1 MPKIQTSCPNCQ
13 QPIIA
18 EIQQV
23 IDVGRNPQAKD
34 LILSGELNMALCQV
48 CGFQGQLPVPV
59 VYHDAEKELLFTFS
73 PPDANKTMEEKEM
86 ELAPLLKTV
95 IDNLEPKDRKGYL
108 FQPKVMLTINNLV
121 KNILLEDGIT
131 EEMIKNQQEKMKL
144 LDSLFSLEGEKLTEA
159 IRANKGQIDREFF
172 ALFADIA
179 QRILASQDKNTT
191 EKIRSIQEI
200 LMTETE
206 VGKEILEETQEIQEA
221 SQSLEALGK
230 NLTRSSLL
238 ELVIGAPTTERVK
251 ALTSLA
257 RPAMD
262 YEFFQMFTD
271 KIEKTDDNS
280 RDSLVEKR
288 NLMLKLTQQIDQQL
302 LERVNEAKEQIE
314 IIISEE
320 PIEDKLMENLNL
332 IDQYFVQAL
341 TSEMELA
348 VKDNQIERKEK
359 LEKLMQL
366 IKDLTTPAELKII
379 EQLLTVSKDEK
390 KLDEMLKKLGDQI
403 NSELINYMTSI
414 IGNYEEQIKTAEE
427 GNKAELEDTFS
438 RLKTIYNVVLRNS
451 MKMNLGGK

>member
-13 QPIIA
+13 QPIVA

-23 IDVGRNPQAKD
+23 IDVGRNPQAKN

-73 PPDANKTMEEKEM
+73 PPDANKTMEEKER

-144 LDSLFSLEGEKLTEA
+144 LDSLFSLEGEKLTET
-159 IRANKGQIDREFF
+159 IRANKDQVDREFF
-172 ALFADIA
+172 ALFAEIA
-179 QRILASQDKNTT
+179 QRILASQDKNAT

-206 VGKEILEETQEIQEA
+206 VGKEILEETQEIQAA
-221 SQSLEALGK
+221 SKSLEALGK

-238 ELVIGAPTTERVK
+238 ELVIGAPTVERVK
-251 ALTSLA
+251 AITSLA

-348 VKDNQIERKEK
+348 VKDNQVERKEK

-366 IKDLTTPAELKII
+366 IQDLTTPAELKIV

-390 KLDEMLKKLGDQI
+390 KLGEMLNKLGDQI
-403 NSELINYMTSI
+403 NTELIDYMTSI

-451 MKMNLGGK
+451 MKINLGGK

>member
-23 IDVGRNPQAKD
+23 IDVGRNPQAKN

-73 PPDANKTMEEKEM
+73 PPDANKTMEEKER

-144 LDSLFSLEGEKLTEA
+144 LDSLFSLEGEKLTET
-159 IRANKGQIDREFF
+159 IRANKDQVDREFF
-172 ALFADIA
+172 ALFAEIA
-179 QRILASQDKNTT
+179 QRILASQDKNAT

-206 VGKEILEETQEIQEA
+206 VGKEILEETQEIQAA
-221 SQSLEALGK
+221 SKSLEALGK

-238 ELVIGAPTTERVK
+238 ELVIGAPTIERVK

-314 IIISEE
+314 IFISEE

-341 TSEMELA
+341 SSEMELA
-348 VKDNQIERKEK
+348 VKDNQVERKEK

-366 IKDLTTPAELKII
+366 IQDLTTPAELKIV

-390 KLDEMLKKLGDQI
+390 KLGEMLNKLGDQI
-403 NSELINYMTSI
+403 NTELIDYMTSI

-427 GNKAELEDTFS
+427 GNKEELEDTFS

-451 MKMNLGGK
+451 MKINLGGK

>member
-23 IDVGRNPQAKD
+23 IDVGRNPKAKN

-73 PPDANKTMEEKEM
+73 PPDANKTMEEKER

-144 LDSLFSLEGEKLTEA
+144 LDSLFSLEGEKLTET
-159 IRANKGQIDREFF
+159 IRANKDQIDREFF
-172 ALFADIA
+172 ALFAEIA
-179 QRILASQDKNTT
+179 QRILASQDKNAT

-206 VGKEILEETQEIQEA
+206 VGKEILEETQEIQAA
-221 SQSLEALGK
+221 SKSLEALGK

-238 ELVIGAPTTERVK
+238 ELVIGAPTVERVK
-251 ALTSLA
+251 AITSLA

-314 IIISEE
+314 IFISEE

-348 VKDNQIERKEK
+348 VKDNQVERKEK

-366 IKDLTTPAELKII
+366 IQDLTTPAELKIV

-390 KLDEMLKKLGDQI
+390 KLGEMLNKLGDQI
-403 NSELINYMTSI
+403 NTELIDYMTSI

>member
-23 IDVGRNPQAKD
+23 IDVGRNPQAKN

-73 PPDANKTMEEKEM
+73 PPDANKTMEEKER

-144 LDSLFSLEGEKLTEA
+144 LDSLFSLEGEKLTET
-159 IRANKGQIDREFF
+159 IRANKDQVDREFF
-172 ALFADIA
+172 ALFAEIA
-179 QRILASQDKNTT
+179 QRILASQDKNAT

-206 VGKEILEETQEIQEA
+206 VGKEILEETQEIQAA
-221 SQSLEALGK
+221 SKSLEALGK

-238 ELVIGAPTTERVK
+238 ELVIGAPTIERVK

-314 IIISEE
+314 IFISEE

-348 VKDNQIERKEK
+348 VKDNQVERKEK

-366 IKDLTTPAELKII
+366 IQDLTTPAELKIV

-390 KLDEMLKKLGDQI
+390 KLDEMLNKLGDQI
-403 NSELINYMTSI
+403 NTELIDYMTSI

>member
-23 IDVGRNPQAKD
+23 IDVGRNPQAKN

-73 PPDANKTMEEKEM
+73 PPDANKTMEEKER

-144 LDSLFSLEGEKLTEA
+144 LDSLFSLEGEKLTET
-159 IRANKGQIDREFF
+159 IRANKDQVDREFF
-172 ALFADIA
+172 ALFAEIA
-179 QRILASQDKNTT
+179 QRILASQDKNAT

-206 VGKEILEETQEIQEA
+206 VGKEILEETQEIQAA
-221 SQSLEALGK
+221 SKSLEALGK

-238 ELVIGAPTTERVK
+238 ELVIGAPTIERVK

-314 IIISEE
+314 IFISEE

-348 VKDNQIERKEK
+348 VKDNQVERKEK

-366 IKDLTTPAELKII
+366 IQDLTTPAELKIV

-390 KLDEMLKKLGDQI
+390 KLGEMLNKLGDQI
-403 NSELINYMTSI
+403 NTELIDYMTSI

-427 GNKAELEDTFS
+427 GNKEELEDTFS

-451 MKMNLGGK
+451 MKINLGGK

>member
-23 IDVGRNPQAKD
+23 IDVGRNPQAKN

-48 CGFQGQLPVPV
+48 CGFQGQLPVPI

-73 PPDANKTMEEKEM
+73 PPDANKTMEEKER

-144 LDSLFSLEGEKLTEA
+144 LDSLFSLEGEKLTET
-159 IRANKGQIDREFF
+159 IRANKDQIDREFF
-172 ALFADIA
+172 ALFAEIA
-179 QRILASQDKNTT
+179 QRILASQDKNAT

-206 VGKEILEETQEIQEA
+206 VGKEILEETQEIQAA
-221 SQSLEALGK
+221 SKSLEALGK

-238 ELVIGAPTTERVK
+238 ELVIGAPTVERVK
-251 ALTSLA
+251 AITSLA

-314 IIISEE
+314 IFISEE

-341 TSEMELA
+341 SSEMELA
-348 VKDNQIERKEK
+348 VKDNQVERKEK

-366 IKDLTTPAELKII
+366 IQDLTTPAELKIV

-390 KLDEMLKKLGDQI
+390 KLDEMLNKLGDQI
-403 NSELINYMTSI
+403 NTELIDYMTSI

-427 GNKAELEDTFS
+427 GNKEELEDTFS

-451 MKMNLGGK
+451 MKINLGGK

>member
-23 IDVGRNPQAKD
+23 IDVGRNPQAKN

-73 PPDANKTMEEKEM
+73 PPDANKTMEEKER

-144 LDSLFSLEGEKLTEA
+144 LDSLFSLEGEKLTET
-159 IRANKGQIDREFF
+159 IRANKDQVDREFF
-172 ALFADIA
+172 ALFAEIA
-179 QRILASQDKNTT
+179 QRILASQDKNAT

-206 VGKEILEETQEIQEA
+206 VGKEILEETQEIQAA
-221 SQSLEALGK
+221 SKSLEALGK

-238 ELVIGAPTTERVK
+238 ELVIGAPTVERVK
-251 ALTSLA
+251 AITSLA

-271 KIEKTDDNS
+271 RIEKTDDNS

-314 IIISEE
+314 IFISEE

-348 VKDNQIERKEK
+348 VKDNQVERKEK
-359 LEKLMQL
+359 LEKLMKL
-366 IKDLTTPAELKII
+366 IQDLTTPAELKIV

-390 KLDEMLKKLGDQI
+390 KLGEMLNKLGDQI
-403 NSELINYMTSI
+403 NTELIDYMTSI

-451 MKMNLGGK
+451 MKMNLVGK

>member
-13 QPIIA
+13 QPIVA

-23 IDVGRNPQAKD
+23 IDVGRNPKAKN

-73 PPDANKTMEEKEM
+73 PPDANKTMEEKER

-144 LDSLFSLEGEKLTEA
+144 LDSLFSLEGEKLTET
-159 IRANKGQIDREFF
+159 IRANKDQVDREFF
-172 ALFADIA
+172 ALFAEIA
-179 QRILASQDKNTT
+179 QRILASQDKNAT

-206 VGKEILEETQEIQEA
+206 VGKEILEETQEIQAA
-221 SQSLEALGK
+221 SKSLEALGK

-238 ELVIGAPTTERVK
+238 ELVIGAPTIERVK

-314 IIISEE
+314 IFISEE

-341 TSEMELA
+341 SSEMELA
-348 VKDNQIERKEK
+348 VKDNQVERKEK

-366 IKDLTTPAELKII
+366 IQDLTTPAELKIV

-390 KLDEMLKKLGDQI
+390 KLGEMLNKLGDQI
-403 NSELINYMTSI
+403 NTELIDYMTSI

-427 GNKAELEDTFS
+427 GNKEELEDTFS

-451 MKMNLGGK
+451 MKINLVGK

>member
-23 IDVGRNPQAKD
+23 IDVGRNPKAKN

-73 PPDANKTMEEKEM
+73 PPDANKTMEEKER

-144 LDSLFSLEGEKLTEA
+144 LDSLFSLEGEKLTET
-159 IRANKGQIDREFF
+159 IRANKDQVDREFF
-172 ALFADIA
+172 ALFAEIA
-179 QRILASQDKNTT
+179 QRILASQDKNAT

-206 VGKEILEETQEIQEA
+206 VGKEILEETQEIQAA
-221 SQSLEALGK
+221 SKSLEALGK

-238 ELVIGAPTTERVK
+238 ELVIGAPTIERVK

-314 IIISEE
+314 IFISEE

-341 TSEMELA
+341 SSEMELA
-348 VKDNQIERKEK
+348 VKDNQVERKEK

-366 IKDLTTPAELKII
+366 IQDLTTPAELKIV

-390 KLDEMLKKLGDQI
+390 KLGEMLNKLGDQI
-403 NSELINYMTSI
+403 NTELIDYMTSI

-427 GNKAELEDTFS
+427 GNKEELEDTFS

-451 MKMNLGGK
+451 MKINLGGK

>member
-23 IDVGRNPQAKD
+23 IDVGRNPQDKK
-34 LILSGELNMALCQV
+34 LLLSGELNLALCQV

-59 VYHDAEKELLFTFS
+59 IYHDAEKELLFTFS
-73 PPDANKTMEEKEM
+73 PPDANKTMEEKEG
-86 ELAPLLKTV
+86 ELAPLLKNV

-108 FQPKVMLTINNLV
+108 FQPKAMLTVNNLV

-131 EEMIKNQQEKMKL
+131 EEMINNQQEKMKL
-144 LDSLFSLEGEKLTEA
+144 LDSLFTQEGEKLTET
-159 IRANKGQIDREFF
+159 IRVNNDQIDREFF
-172 ALFADIA
+172 ALFGELA
-179 QRILASQDKNTT
+179 QRILASQDKKSI

-206 VGKEILEETQEIQEA
+206 IGKEIFDETQEIQAA

-271 KIEKTDDNS
+271 KIEKTDDKS
-280 RDSLVEKR
+280 RDDLVEKR
-288 NLMLKLTQQIDQQL
+288 NLMLKLTQEIDQQL
-302 LERVNEAKEQIE
+302 QERFNEAKDQIE
-314 IIISEE
+314 MIISKD
-320 PIEDKLMENLNL
+320 PIEDTLMSNLNL

-348 VKDNQIERKEK
+348 VKDNLGERKEK
-359 LEKLMQL
+359 LEKLMHL
-366 IKDLTTPAELKII
+366 IQDLTTPAELKIV
-379 EQLLTVSKDEK
+379 EQLLTVSEDEK
-390 KLDEMLKKLGDQI
+390 KLDEMLEILGDQI
-403 NSELINYMTSI
+403 NSQLIDYMTSI

-427 GNKAELEDTFS
+427 GNKAELEETFS
-438 RLKTIYNVVLRNS
+438 RLKTIYNVILRNS
-451 MKMNLGGK
+451 MKMNLTGD

>member
-1 MPKIQTSCPNCQ
+1 
-13 QPIIA
+13 
-18 EIQQV
+18 
-23 IDVGRNPQAKD
+23 
-34 LILSGELNMALCQV
+34 LNLALCQV

-59 VYHDAEKELLFTFS
+59 IYHDAEKELLFTFS
-73 PPDANKTMEEKEM
+73 PPDANKT
-86 ELAPLLKTV
+86 ELAPLLKNV

-108 FQPKVMLTINNLV
+108 FQPKAMLTVNNLV

-144 LDSLFSLEGEKLTEA
+144 LDSLLIQEGEKLTET
-159 IRANKGQIDREFF
+159 IRVNNDQIDREFF
-172 ALFADIA
+172 ALFGEIA
-179 QRILASQDKNTT
+179 QRILASQDKNTI

-206 VGKEILEETQEIQEA
+206 IGKEIFDETQEIQAA

-271 KIEKTDDNS
+271 KIEKTDDKS
-280 RDSLVEKR
+280 RDDLVEKR
-288 NLMLKLTQQIDQQL
+288 NLMLKLTQEIDQQL
-302 LERVNEAKEQIE
+302 QERFNEAKDQIE
-314 IIISEE
+314 MIISKDT
-320 PIEDKLMENLNL
+320 IKDTLMSNLNL

-348 VKDNQIERKEK
+348 VKDNLVERKEK
-359 LEKLMQL
+359 LEKLMHL
-366 IKDLTTPAELKII
+366 IQDLTTPAELKIV
-379 EQLLTVSKDEK
+379 EQLLTVSEDEK
-390 KLDEMLKKLGDQI
+390 KLDEMLEILGDQI
-403 NSELINYMTSI
+403 NSQLIDYMTSI
-414 IGNYEEQIKTAEE
+414 IGNYEEQIKNAEE
-427 GNKAELEDTFS
+427 GNKAELEETFS
-438 RLKTIYNVVLRNS
+438 RLKTIYNVILRNS
-451 MKMNLGGK
+451 MKMNLTGD

>member
-13 QPIIA
+13 QPIVA

-23 IDVGRNPQAKD
+23 IDVGRNPQAKN

-48 CGFQGQLPVPV
+48 CGFQGQLPVSV

-73 PPDANKTMEEKEM
+73 PPDANKTMEEKER

-144 LDSLFSLEGEKLTEA
+144 LDSLFSLEGEKLTET
-159 IRANKGQIDREFF
+159 IRANKDQVDREFF
-172 ALFADIA
+172 ALFAEIA
-179 QRILASQDKNTT
+179 QRILASQDKNAT

-206 VGKEILEETQEIQEA
+206 VGKEILEETQEIQAA
-221 SQSLEALGK
+221 SKSLEALGK

-238 ELVIGAPTTERVK
+238 ELVIGAPTIERVK

-314 IIISEE
+314 IFISEE

-341 TSEMELA
+341 SSEMELA
-348 VKDNQIERKEK
+348 VKDNQVERKEK

-366 IKDLTTPAELKII
+366 IQDLTTPAELKIV

-390 KLDEMLKKLGDQI
+390 KLDEMLNKLGDQI
-403 NSELINYMTSI
+403 NTELIDYMTSI

-427 GNKAELEDTFS
+427 GNKEELEDTFS

-451 MKMNLGGK
+451 MKINLGGK

>member
-23 IDVGRNPQAKD
+23 IDVGRNPQAKN

-48 CGFQGQLPVPV
+48 CGFQGQLPVSV

-73 PPDANKTMEEKEM
+73 PPDANKTMEEKER

-144 LDSLFSLEGEKLTEA
+144 LDSLFSLEGEKLTET
-159 IRANKGQIDREFF
+159 IRANKDQVDREFF
-172 ALFADIA
+172 ALFAEIA
-179 QRILASQDKNTT
+179 QRILASQDKNST

-206 VGKEILEETQEIQEA
+206 VGKEILEETQEIQAA

-238 ELVIGAPTTERVK
+238 ELVIGAPTIERVK

-314 IIISEE
+314 IFISEE

-341 TSEMELA
+341 SSEMELA
-348 VKDNQIERKEK
+348 VKDNQVERKEK

-366 IKDLTTPAELKII
+366 IQDLTTPAELKIV

-390 KLDEMLKKLGDQI
+390 KLDEMLNKLGDQI
-403 NSELINYMTSI
+403 NTELIDYMTSI

>member
-13 QPIIA
+13 QPIVA

-23 IDVGRNPQAKD
+23 IDVGRNPKAKN

-73 PPDANKTMEEKEM
+73 PPDANKTMEEKER

-144 LDSLFSLEGEKLTEA
+144 LDSLFSLEGEKLIET
-159 IRANKGQIDREFF
+159 IRANKDQIDREFF
-172 ALFADIA
+172 ALFAEIA
-179 QRILASQDKNTT
+179 QRILASQDKNAT

-206 VGKEILEETQEIQEA
+206 VGKEILEETQEIQAA
-221 SQSLEALGK
+221 SKSLEALGK

-238 ELVIGAPTTERVK
+238 ELVIGAPTVERVK
-251 ALTSLA
+251 AITSLA

-314 IIISEE
+314 IFISEE

-348 VKDNQIERKEK
+348 VKDNQVERKEK

-366 IKDLTTPAELKII
+366 IQDLTTPAELKIV

-390 KLDEMLKKLGDQI
+390 KLGEMLNKLGDQI
-403 NSELINYMTSI
+403 NTELIDYMTSI

>member
-23 IDVGRNPQAKD
+23 IDVGRNPQAKN

-48 CGFQGQLPVPV
+48 CGFQGQLPVSV

-73 PPDANKTMEEKEM
+73 PPDANKTMEEKER

-144 LDSLFSLEGEKLTEA
+144 LDSLFSLEGEKLTET
-159 IRANKGQIDREFF
+159 IRANKDQIDREFF
-172 ALFADIA
+172 ALFAEIA
-179 QRILASQDKNTT
+179 QRILASQDKNAT

-206 VGKEILEETQEIQEA
+206 VGKEILEETQEIQAA
-221 SQSLEALGK
+221 SKSLEALGK

-238 ELVIGAPTTERVK
+238 ELVIGAPTVERVK
-251 ALTSLA
+251 AITSLA

-314 IIISEE
+314 IFISEE

-348 VKDNQIERKEK
+348 VKDNQVERKEK

-366 IKDLTTPAELKII
+366 IQDLTTPAELKIV

-390 KLDEMLKKLGDQI
+390 KLDEMLNKLGDQI
-403 NSELINYMTSI
+403 NTELIDYMTSI

-451 MKMNLGGK
+451 MKINLGGK

>member
-23 IDVGRNPQAKD
+23 IDVGRNPQAKN

-73 PPDANKTMEEKEM
+73 PPDANKTMEEKER

-144 LDSLFSLEGEKLTEA
+144 LDSLFSLEGEKLTET
-159 IRANKGQIDREFF
+159 IRANKDQVDREFF
-172 ALFADIA
+172 ALFAEIA
-179 QRILASQDKNTT
+179 QRILASQDKNAT

-206 VGKEILEETQEIQEA
+206 VGKEILEETQEIQAA
-221 SQSLEALGK
+221 SKSLEALGK

-238 ELVIGAPTTERVK
+238 ELVIGAPTIERVK

-257 RPAMD
+257 RQAMD

-314 IIISEE
+314 IFISEE

-348 VKDNQIERKEK
+348 VKDNQVERKEK

-366 IKDLTTPAELKII
+366 IQDLTTPAELKIV

-390 KLDEMLKKLGDQI
+390 KLGEMLNKLGDQI
-403 NSELINYMTSI
+403 NTELIDYMTSI

-427 GNKAELEDTFS
+427 GNKEELEDTFS

-451 MKMNLGGK
+451 MKINLGGK

>member
-23 IDVGRNPQAKD
+23 IDVGRNPQAKN

-73 PPDANKTMEEKEM
+73 PPDANKTMEEKER

-144 LDSLFSLEGEKLTEA
+144 LDSLFSQEGDKLTET
-159 IRANKGQIDREFF
+159 IRANKDQIDREFF
-172 ALFADIA
+172 ALFAEIA
-179 QRILASQDKNTT
+179 QRILASQDKNKT

-206 VGKEILEETQEIQEA
+206 VGKEILEETQEIQAA
-221 SQSLEALGK
+221 SKSLEALGK

-238 ELVIGAPTTERVK
+238 ELVIGAPTIERVK

-271 KIEKTDDNS
+271 KIERTDDNS

-320 PIEDKLMENLNL
+320 PIEDKLMKNLNL

-348 VKDNQIERKEK
+348 VKDNQVDRKEK

-366 IKDLTTPAELKII
+366 IQDLTTPAELKIV

-390 KLDEMLKKLGDQI
+390 KLDEMLNKLGDQI
-403 NSELINYMTSI
+403 NTELIDYMTSI

>member
-23 IDVGRNPQAKD
+23 IDVGRNPQAKN

-73 PPDANKTMEEKEM
+73 PPDANKTMEEKER

-144 LDSLFSLEGEKLTEA
+144 LDSLFSLEGEKLTET
-159 IRANKGQIDREFF
+159 IRANKDQIDREFF
-172 ALFADIA
+172 ALFAEIA
-179 QRILASQDKNTT
+179 QRILASQDKNAT

-206 VGKEILEETQEIQEA
+206 VGKEILEETQEIQAA
-221 SQSLEALGK
+221 SKSLEALGK

-238 ELVIGAPTTERVK
+238 ELVIGAPTIERVK

-348 VKDNQIERKEK
+348 VKDNQVERKEK

-366 IKDLTTPAELKII
+366 IQDLTTPAELKIV

-390 KLDEMLKKLGDQI
+390 KLGEMLNKLGDQI
-403 NSELINYMTSI
+403 NTELIDYMTSI

-427 GNKAELEDTFS
+427 GNKEELEDTFS

-451 MKMNLGGK
+451 MKINLGGK